1 MCLKPKKKQRMSTK
15 FFNNTPDNSLFEKF
29 KGIAHNMID
38 FHTFQA
44 VVGYFRSSGYFKL
57 REEFAQVEK
66 IQILVGIN
74 IDNIFRKQS
83 KLFFG
88 KIDEEEIRKAYSQNF
103 MEEVRNAGYDEETE
117 RGILQ
122 FCQDVVDG
130 KLEMRIHRSKNLHAK
145 FYLLLPEDHNPN
157 SDGWVIMG
165 SSNLSDSGL
174 GTTDSNRYELN
185 VAMKDYDDVT
195 YCKQEF
201 EQLWQDAVP
210 LEVRDIEEMKAK
222 THLGSLP
229 TPYEIY
235 MKVLIDTFGSQVEDD
250 FTMEMPDGVKDIRY
264 QHDAVIQ
271 GYQMLMQHNGFFLA
285 DVVGLGKTIVATM
298 IAKRFIEANGRYT
311 NVLVVYPPALEKNWT
326 DTFKLFGIKRYA
338 QFVSNGSLSK
348 IIAGDGNFR
357 EKGEYDL
364 VIVDEAHNFRGATT
378 GRYDDLQLICKTPRV
393 NEGMVKGRRK
403 KVMLLSATPLNNRPT
418 DLLNLLLL
426 FQNAR
431 YSTIEGIQNLPVT
444 FSAWIEDYDK
454 LMRERKA
461 DNEGKRNAEFA
472 KRTDELYEQIRTQ
485 VIDKVTV
492 RRTRN
497 NIKNVEAYRK
507 DLADQGIVFPEILP
521 PNELVYELKGGLDH
535 LFYNTMAVL
544 TDTYDADTNP
554 EGKGLHYARY
564 RAIEFLVGEAR
575 EKYPNAAHIASTLT
589 GIYRVHMVKR
599 LESSFYA
606 FRRSLHTFLRI
617 TEDMIKMFDADK
629 VIIAPEVDVK
639 DKQAKGWE
647 LDRIIEYV
655 AEKGLAVED
664 KVFAQPDFNP
674 RFLEMLY
681 EDADKL
687 RSLCQEWDAV
697 EEDPKLELFIDKMQH
712 ELFDKKLNP
721 TGKLVIFSESVDTV
735 NYLTGQLSER
745 LHRQDILDVCAGNRT
760 TRQEMIR
767 KCFDANYPE
776 QTDDYNIVIT
786 SDVLAEGVNLHR
798 ANVIIN
804 YDSPWNATRLMQ
816 RIGRVNRIG
825 SVADKIYNYMFYPSA
840 QGNREI
846 HLYSNS
852 LIKMQGFHSAFGED
866 AQIYSREEIVKEFQ
880 MFNPNVQDAV
890 DRNLRLLE
898 EARALYRTNRK
909 LYNKIK
915 ALPMK
920 SRTVRT
926 VAETLAMPHDVKVSA
941 EELMHS
947 SLVYLSSPQKV
958 EYYWVR
964 EGGETISVP
973 FLDAMDIMKASMEEQ
988 PGDLSEVTDF
998 HYEQVQRALTSYQ
1011 KTVSRVV
1018 DADSMA
1024 NRKKDKATNDVLSA
1038 LRSMKRTLSVTE
1050 TVDAEKCQGRID
1062 KLMKIVELGVF
1073 TGLNSNIIGF
1083 HRSIRKQKPST
1094 DEIIGLVMAKVDE
1107 LYDRY
1112 NISLGT
1118 DEERN
1123 QEILQPQIVVSE
1135 TFV

>member
-1 MCLKPKKKQRMSTK
+1 MSTK

-29 KGIAHNMID
+29 KGIARNMLD

-57 REEFAQVEK
+57 REEFARVKK

-103 MEEVRNAGYDEETE
+103 VEEVRNASYDEETE

-122 FCQDVVDG
+122 FCQDIID
-130 KLEMRIHRSKNLHAK
+130 KRLEIRIHRSKNLHAK

-165 SSNLSDSGL
+165 SSNLSDSGM
-174 GTTDSNRYELN
+174 GTTQSNRYELN
-185 VAMKDYDDVT
+185 VAMKDYDDVE
-195 YCKQEF
+195 YCKHEF
-201 EQLWQDAVP
+201 ETLWQDAVP
-210 LEVRDIEEMKAK
+210 LDMQDIEEMKAK
-222 THLGSLP
+222 THLGALP

-250 FTMEMPDGVKDIRY
+250 FTMEMPEGVKDIRY

-326 DTFKLFGIKRYA
+326 ETFRLFGIKRYA
-338 QFVSNGSLSK
+338 QFVSNGSLNK
-348 IIAGDGNFR
+348 IIAGEGNFR

-364 VIVDEAHNFRGATT
+364 VIVDEAHNFRGATA
-378 GRYDDLQLICKTPRV
+378 GRYDDLQLVCKTPRV
-393 NEGMVKGRRK
+393 NEGLVRGHQK

-431 YSTIEGIQNLPVT
+431 YSTIEGIQNLPVA
-444 FSAWIEDYDK
+444 FSPWIEEYDK

-472 KRTDELYEQIRTQ
+472 KRTDDLYEQIRTQ

-497 NIKNVEAYRK
+497 NIKNVPAYKK
-507 DLADQGIVFPEILP
+507 DLDAQHIVFPDILP
-521 PNELVYELKGGLDH
+521 PKELEYELNGGLDE
-535 LFYNTMAVL
+535 LFYSTMEIL
-544 TDTYDADTNP
+544 TDTPNSDSNP

-564 RAIEFLVGEAR
+564 RAVEFLQGEAR
-575 EKYPNAAHIASTLT
+575 KKYPTALHISTMLT

-617 TEDMIKMFDADK
+617 TEDMIRMFEQDK
-629 VIIAPEVDVK
+629 VIIAPDIDVK

-647 LDRIIEYV
+647 LDRIIEYAV
-655 AEKGLAVED
+655 EKGLKEED
-664 KVFAQPDFNP
+664 TVFGNEDFND
-674 RFLEMLY
+674 RFLQMLH

-687 RSLCQEWDAV
+687 KSLCKQWDAV
-697 EEDPKLELFIDKMQH
+697 SEDPKLELFIDKLQH
-712 ELFDKKLNP
+712 ELFDKKMNP

-735 NYLTGQLSER
+735 NYLTEQLKNR
-745 LHRQDILDVCAGNRT
+745 LHRQDILDVCAGNRNA
-760 TRQEMIR
+760 RQEMIR
-767 KCFDANYPE
+767 KCFDANYAE

-825 SVADKIYNYMFYPSA
+825 SVADCIYNYMFYPSA
-840 QGNREI
+840 QGNKEI
-846 HLYSNS
+846 HLYSNA
-852 LIKMQGFHSAFGED
+852 LIKLQGFHSAFGED

-880 MFNPNVQDAV
+880 MFNPDIQDAV
-890 DRNLRLLE
+890 DRNLRFLE
-898 EARALYRTNRK
+898 EARALYQTNRK

-920 SRTVRT
+920 SRTVRK
-926 VAETLAMPHDVKVSA
+926 VADVLAMQHDVKLS
-941 EELMHS
+941 EKDLLHS
-947 SLVYLSSPQKV
+947 TLVYLSSPQKV

-964 EGGETISVP
+964 SDGEVLSIP
-973 FLDAMDIMKASMEEQ
+973 FLDAMDILKAGMTEK
-988 PGDLSEVTDF
+988 PGDFMPVIDF
-998 HYEQVQRALTSYQ
+998 HYGQVKQALQSYRQ
-1011 KTVSRVV
+1011 AMSKVA

-1024 NRKKDKATNDVLSA
+1024 NSKRDKATDNVQSVL
-1038 LRSMKRTLSVTE
+1038 RTLNRTLNLADGAE
-1050 TVDAEKCQGRID
+1050 AEKAQGQIA

-1073 TGLNSNIIGF
+1073 TGLNSGINSF
-1083 HRSIRKQKPST
+1083 HRSVKKLKPST
-1094 DEIIGLVMAKVDE
+1094 EEIMAQTIAKIDE
-1107 LYDRY
+1107 LYERY
-1112 NISLGT
+1112 NIPLDT
-1118 DEERN
+1118 DEERS
-1123 QEILQPQIVVSE
+1123 EEVLEPQIVVSE